1 MAMKRSKRARL
12 EAAGWR
18 VGTAAEFLGLSP
30 EESAFVEMK
39 LALADGVRRRRQ
51 AKRLTQVQLAERI
64 GSSQSRVAK
73 METADPTVSI
83 DLLVRTLLAMGASR
97 AEVARVIRTRSR
109 RMTARLTLF

>member
-1 MAMKRSKRARL
+1 MAMKRSKRERL

-18 VGTAAEFLGLSP
+18 VGTAAEFLGLSA

-51 AKRLTQVQLAERI
+51 AKRLTQVQLAQRI

-73 METADPTVSI
+73 METADPSVSI
-83 DLLVRTLLAMGASR
+83 DMLVRTLLAMGASR

-109 RMTARLTLF
+109 RAA

>member
-1 MAMKRSKRARL
+1 MAMKRSKRERL

-18 VGTAAEFLGLSP
+18 VGTAAEFLGLSA

-73 METADPTVSI
+73 METADRTVSI

-97 AEVARVIRTRSR
+97 AEVARVIRTRPR
-109 RMTARLTLF
+109 RAA

>member
-1 MAMKRSKRARL
+1 MAMKRSKRERL
-12 EAAGWR
+12 DAAGWR
-18 VGTAAEFLGLSP
+18 VGTAAEFLGLSA

-51 AKRLTQVQLAERI
+51 AKRLTQVQLAKRI

-73 METADPTVSI
+73 METADRTVSI

-109 RMTARLTLF
+109 RAA

>member
-1 MAMKRSKRARL
+1 MAMKRSKRERL
-12 EAAGWR
+12 EASGWR
-18 VGTAAEFLGLSP
+18 VGTAAEFLGLSA

-51 AKRLTQVQLAERI
+51 AKRLTQVQLAARI

-73 METADPTVSI
+73 METADRTVSI

-109 RMTARLTLF
+109 RAA

>member
-1 MAMKRSKRARL
+1 MAMKRSKRERL
-12 EAAGWR
+12 ESAGWR
-18 VGTAAEFLGLSP
+18 VGIAAEFLGLSP

-51 AKRLTQVQLAERI
+51 AKRLTQVQLAAWI

-73 METADPTVSI
+73 METADRTVSI

-97 AEVARVIRTRSR
+97 AEVARVIRARSR
-109 RMTARLTLF
+109 RAA